1 MYNHHSGHG
10 VKGDRGASILLIL
23 AIGYL
28 NQYTL
33 TLPSKNLHKFEELF
47 RGLFKPLCGFA
58 MKFTGDLDSAK
69 DLVHEVFIQV
79 WEKFDSLSED
89 TNHKSY
95 CYTAVRNKC
104 LNYIRDKKKFV
115 MLENVAEH
123 QLTEINSTLETFE
136 LEQKI
141 EAAIASLP
149 KKCRMVFELNR
160 IEGLKYA
167 QIAQKMNISIKTVEA
182 QMSKALGVMKE
193 HLSEFLTIIFIFW
206 G

>member
-1 MYNHHSGHG
+1 M
-10 VKGDRGASILLIL
+10 
-23 AIGYL
+23 
-28 NQYTL
+28 
-33 TLPSKNLHKFEELF
+33 PSKNLHKFEELF

-58 MKFTGDLDSAK
+58 MKFTGDLDAAK
-69 DLVHEVFIQV
+69 NVVHEVFIQV
-79 WEKFDSLSED
+79 WEKFDSLPAD
-89 TNHKSY
+89 TNYKSY
-95 CYTAVRNKC
+95 FYTAVRNRC

-115 MLENVAEH
+115 AIENVSEH
-123 QLTEINSTLETFE
+123 QLTEINSTLETSE

-141 EAAIASLP
+141 EAAISSLP
-149 KKCRMVFELNR
+149 EKCRMVFEMNR

-167 QIAQKMNISIKTVEA
+167 EIAEKLNISIKTVEA

>member
-1 MYNHHSGHG
+1 M
-10 VKGDRGASILLIL
+10 VLKGMGCQYFTYLSP
-23 AIGYL
+23 GYL

-58 MKFTGDLDSAK
+58 MKFTGDSDAAK
-69 DLVHEVFIQV
+69 NLVHEVFIQV
-79 WEKFDSLSED
+79 WEKFDALPEN
-89 TNHKSY
+89 TNYKSY

-115 MLENVAEH
+115 MLENVPEN
-123 QLTEINSTLETFE
+123 QLTEINSTMETFE

-149 KKCRMVFELNR
+149 EKCRMVFELNR

-167 QIAQKMNISIKTVEA
+167 QIAERMNISIKTVEA

-206 G
+206 A